1 MRIKRLFKVGD
12 HCLLVDRKGR
22 KYLIELISDGI
33 FSTHLGDIQHNDLI
47 GQIVGIKFK
56 TSKGHFLI
64 GITPTIA
71 DFTRFMPRIATVVY
85 PKDLGAILIL
95 GDIFPGLNVLEAG
108 SGSGSVTMLLA
119 RAVGNRGKVISY
131 DIRQD
136 MIERA
141 KKNVLSL
148 LPSCSN
154 LTFRLHDIYE
164 GILEQNLDRIV
175 LDLPEPW
182 KVVPHAGEALLPGG
196 SIVCFVP
203 TVLQFH
209 ELTKALSH
217 DARFELIDTVEVL
230 VRSWSVGDRSVRPD
244 QRMVSHTGFITTARR
259 CGA

>member
-1 MRIKRLFKVGD
+1 MSKRQFNEGD
-12 HCLLVDRKGR
+12 NCLLIDRKGR
-22 KYLIELISDGI
+22 KYLIELIKNGL

-47 GQIVGIKFK
+47 GQIIGIKFR

-64 GITPTIA
+64 GITPTLG
-71 DFTRFMPRIATVVY
+71 DFTRFMPRIATVIY

-95 GDIFPGLNVLEAG
+95 GDIYPGLNVLEAG
-108 SGSGSVTMLLA
+108 SGSGSVTLLLS
-119 RAVGNRGKVISY
+119 RAVGDTGKVISY

-136 MIERA
+136 MIDRA

-154 LTFRLHDIYE
+154 LIFRLNDIYD
-164 GILEQNLDRIV
+164 GILEQDLDRIV

-182 KVVPHAGEALLPGG
+182 KVVPHAGDALLPGG
-196 SIVCFVP
+196 IIICFVP

-209 ELTKALSH
+209 ELTKVLS
-217 DARFELIDTVEVL
+217 DDGRFELIDTVEVL
-230 VRSWSVGDRSVRPD
+230 VRSWTASDRSVRPD

-259 CGA
+259 AGP